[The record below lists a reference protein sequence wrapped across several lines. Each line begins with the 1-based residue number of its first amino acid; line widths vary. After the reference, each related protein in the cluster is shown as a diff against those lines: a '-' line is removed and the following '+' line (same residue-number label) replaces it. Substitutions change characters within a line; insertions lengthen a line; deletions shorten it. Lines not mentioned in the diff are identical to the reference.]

1 LITRDEAKRLLI
13 WDALGALAV
22 GVIAGFFSGDYL
34 YSLATGFAMIYM
46 IEVFYF
52 LNKGLV
58 RPRIEHL
65 PRVRRV
71 LVEIGGSFGSHLLG
85 GVLGALVIMFLFG
98 YFTPLLVLFLVAFS
112 LFFPAAHSVQYIRMF
127 NRELRE
133 TELQEERLRALAAE
147 AELKAL
153 KAQINPHFL
162 FNTLNTVAHLIRT
175 DPPRAESTVE
185 KLADVFRYA
194 LFAMDKEL
202 VPLGEELNF
211 VEEYLALEQERFGD
225 RLSIKTSFSPESL
238 RVLVPPLILQPL
250 VENAIRH
257 GQSPRG
263 DIELEVETCLQDE
276 SLVIAIMDRG
286 PGWPTSELGG
296 GKGGI
301 GLRNV
306 RERLEKKYGIGFGLE
321 LEENQP
327 HGAKVTM
334 TIPRERR

>member
-162 FNTLNTVAHLIRT
+162 FNTLNTVAHLIRA

>member
-1 LITRDEAKRLLI
+1 MSRDEVKRLLI
-13 WDALGALAV
+13 WDALGAVAV
-22 GVIAGFFSGDYL
+22 GVVAGYL
-34 YSLATGFAMIYM
+34 SSDFPYSLALGIAMVYM

-52 LNKGLV
+52 LSKGLLK
-58 RPRIEHL
+58 PRIDHL

-71 LVEIGGSFGSHLLG
+71 IVEIGASFGSHLLG
-85 GVLGALVIMFLFG
+85 GILGALLVTLLLQR
-98 YFTPLLVLFLVAFS
+98 YTPVLLIYLVTFS
-112 LFFPAAHSVQYIRMF
+112 LLFPVVHSVQYIRMF
-127 NRELRE
+127 YRELRE
-133 TELQEERLRALAAE
+133 TELQEERLKALAAE

-202 VPLGEELNF
+202 VPLGEELSF
-211 VEEYLALEQERFGD
+211 VEEYLALEKERFGD
-225 RLSIKTSFSPESL
+225 RLSIKTSVSPESR
-238 RVLVPPLILQPL
+238 RVPVPPLILQPL

-257 GQSPRG
+257 GQSPG
-263 DIELEVETCLQDE
+263 GEIELEVETRLQDE
-276 SLVIAIMDRG
+276 SLVIAVMDRG
-286 PGWPTSELGG
+286 PGWPTPQPGG
-296 GKGGI
+296 EKGGI

-306 RERLEKKYGIGFGLE
+306 HDRLQRKYGSGFGLE

-327 HGAKVTM
+327 HGAKVTI
-334 TIPRERR
+334 TIPREQR